1 MTIVAGARMV
11 GRWIGRAP
19 VTTIAVV
26 GLATGL
32 VTRYAAGSPLWA
44 ERIFLATLVLGG
56 APLVATTLRGLLRG
70 RFAADVVATLA
81 ILAALALG
89 QYFAGAVIVL
99 MQSGGEALEAFAFH
113 RASQAVDALLA
124 RAPKLARRLDDG
136 RLVEIPVEQV
146 AVDDVLA
153 VRPGDLVPVDA
164 VVLEGRSAVDQ
175 SALTGEPL
183 PARAE
188 PGVELMS
195 GSVNLDGALKVRAL
209 RTSAESQYQQIV
221 HLVEE
226 ARRDRPPIQ
235 RIADRYAVWFTPLA
249 IGMCVITYALTHS
262 PTNVLAVLV
271 VATPCPLILAT
282 PVAVIAGISRA
293 AEQGVIVKAGSA
305 IEQIGRVRAVVFD
318 KTGTLTIGHPTVAHL
333 HAANGVS
340 ENEVL
345 QLAASVEQ
353 LSSHHLGAAVV
364 AAAEERGLSV
374 ITPSAFHE
382 EPGSGVAANV
392 GGRNVIV
399 GSAAFLTAHGIAT
412 DGGARATTIAYVG
425 VDGAFAGAIEFADQ
439 IRDDAPALVAAL
451 PALGVAHVA
460 LLTGDRE
467 PNAVAIGRAVGID
480 DVRAELLPADKV
492 LAVRDLKRAFGSVL
506 MVGDGINDAPAL
518 ATATVGVAMGAH
530 APAASAAA
538 ADIVL
543 LVDDVSRV
551 HDAMLIGRHMRRVA
565 VEGIAIGLGVSF
577 LLMVIASFGYILP
590 AVGALLQEALD
601 TVVILN
607 ALRARSASA
616 VQTLPALAPQ
626 AAG

>member
-1 MTIVAGARMV
+1 VR
-11 GRWIGRAP
+11 RAP
-19 VTTIAVV
+19 VTAIAVV
-26 GLATGL
+26 GLASGI
-32 VTRYAAGSPLWA
+32 VIRYGAGSPDWA
-44 ERIFLATLVLGG
+44 TRIFFATLVLGG
-56 APLVATTLRGLLRG
+56 FPLVGATVRGLLRG

-81 ILAALALG
+81 ILAALVLG

-124 RAPKLARRLDDG
+124 RAPKIARRVDG
-136 RLVEIPVEQV
+136 DGLTEIPVEQV
-146 AVDDVLA
+146 AVDDLLV

-164 VVLEGRSAVDQ
+164 VVTEGRSAVDE

-183 PARAE
+183 PAHADA
-188 PGVELMS
+188 GVELMS
-195 GSVNLDGALKVRAL
+195 GSVNLDGALTVRAL

-249 IGMCVITYALTHS
+249 IGMCVIAYLLTHN

-293 AEQGVIVKAGSA
+293 AQQGIIVKAGSA
-305 IEQIGRVRAVVFD
+305 IEEIGRVRAVVFD
-318 KTGTLTIGHPTVAHL
+318 KTGTLTIGHPTVAHV
-333 HAANGVS
+333 HAAGVS
-340 ENEVL
+340 EEDL
-345 QLAASVEQ
+345 LRYAASVEQ

-364 AAAEERGLSV
+364 AAAHERGLRV
-374 ITPSAFHE
+374 PTPTAFHE
-382 EPGSGVAANV
+382 EAGSGVAANV
-392 GGRNVIV
+392 AGHNVIV
-399 GSAAFLTAHGIAT
+399 GSAAFLTAHGVVT
-412 DGGARATTIAYVG
+412 DGDAHATTIAYVA
-425 VDGAFAGAIEFADQ
+425 VDGAFAGAIEFADR

-460 LLTGDRE
+460 MLTGDRA
-467 PNAVAIGRAVGID
+467 PNALAIGREVGIA
-480 DVRAELLPADKV
+480 DVRAELLPTDKV

-538 ADIVL
+538 ADVVL

-565 VEGIAIGLGVSF
+565 VQGIAIGLSVSF
-577 LLMVIASFGYILP
+577 GLMVVASFGYILP

-616 VQTLPALAPQ
+616 VRPLPALAPQ